1 MTKMHGVNSVKS
13 NKTVFEVEQQMM
25 TLSDYD
31 QNTCVPCQPNCASCQ
46 ERPDHCTSCDHHLVL
61 HDNKCYAACP
71 TYTFETED
79 YGYVFLIESALY
91 TPVGHDSSVGLAT
104 HYGLDGPGIEFLAD
118 PSGRAV

>member
-1 MTKMHGVNSVKS
+1 
-13 NKTVFEVEQQMM
+13 M

-79 YGYVFLIESALY
+79 YGYVFVNESALY
-91 TPVGHDSSVGLAT
+91 PPCGNLRNNNLMKNCFSNNQLCHIVVIKICSYA
-104 HYGLDGPGIEFLAD
+104 
-118 PSGRAV
+118 